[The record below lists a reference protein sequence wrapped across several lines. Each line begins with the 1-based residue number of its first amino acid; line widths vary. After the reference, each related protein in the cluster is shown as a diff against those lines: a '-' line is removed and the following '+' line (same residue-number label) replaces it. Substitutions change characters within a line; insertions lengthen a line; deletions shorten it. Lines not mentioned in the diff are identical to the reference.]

1 MDTNTDSPQNS
12 DNINSNHQD
21 EEQAN
26 PEQAPE
32 TPTQA
37 IEESQSDSGNI
48 QPDGEAPETPT
59 EDNSEESS
67 QDNNVAP
74 PDSEA
79 AESTVGDSSAEDEK
93 QEEPADVNEDKPA
106 ENEAAESPV
115 ENSNTEDEK
124 PDESA
129 SEGDSGPKADYQ
141 PSVSSSEASSEVND
155 DNASNAPG
163 EATDTKPVNDSSSS
177 AGSVADTVPE
187 PAQAPTVPEAAS
199 ESPAPTTVQPK
210 EAKKLPLMLL
220 IVFIVGLAAIGGGG
234 YLYYRHKHDAPKP
247 VSNLKVGLMMAFSG
261 GSSAMGFGTS
271 KGVALAKK
279 QLNADNITVVE
290 ADSQCDPIAAVKAI
304 HQLIKDHVVAII
316 GDGCSSASLAALPI
330 ANNAQIPMI
339 SPSASSTKLSIPNDY
354 FYRVIPNDNH
364 QGAFMA
370 NTVYNDGI
378 RKVGVFYTNEP
389 YGASIEQAFQNS
401 FESLGGKV
409 VATAFSQPNVI
420 DLSSQINTLKAAN
433 PQAIFFAPNSVLT
446 GIAAVKLARQAG
458 VTVPFYGA
466 DVFYDQTIISNAA
479 SDVEGMTFTTF
490 PTGTTAFKQALA
502 NAYPNASQLYAAPEA
517 YDAFKA
523 IYIAIQKGA
532 TTGPEIKS
540 TLPSIKF
547 QGVSSYIS
555 FDANGDLATPNGY
568 QYALFQVKNGQ
579 FVQLN

>member
-1 MDTNTDSPQNS
+1 MDSNTDSHNNS
-12 DNINSNHQD
+12 DNTNSNQQEDQGVQGQSPDTTPQD
-21 EEQAN
+21 PSDNQDASVESQPDNPVVEKSPEATPNVEEKSDSPASSDNNDTEPNDSAEKASTEQN
-26 PEQAPE
+26 PEASNESDTPEVNTNSPTGNESAEPTPPAPQAS
-32 TPTQA
+32 
-37 IEESQSDSGNI
+37 IV
-48 QPDGEAPETPT
+48 QPDQSPAAADGQPSPVTA
-59 EDNSEESS
+59 SS
-67 QDNNVAP
+67 QPASV
-74 PDSEA
+74 
-79 AESTVGDSSAEDEK
+79 TSA
-93 QEEPADVNEDKPA
+93 
-106 ENEAAESPV
+106 
-115 ENSNTEDEK
+115 
-124 PDESA
+124 
-129 SEGDSGPKADYQ
+129 
-141 PSVSSSEASSEVND
+141 
-155 DNASNAPG
+155 
-163 EATDTKPVNDSSSS
+163 
-177 AGSVADTVPE
+177 
-187 PAQAPTVPEAAS
+187 PAQ
-199 ESPAPTTVQPK
+199 PK
-210 EAKKLPLMLL
+210 KSKKLTAMILL
-220 IVFIVGLAAIGGGG
+220 VIFIIGLAAIGTGS
-234 YLYYRHKHDAPKP
+234 YLYYKHKNDTPKP
-247 VSNLKVGLMMAFSG
+247 VTSFKVGLMMAFSG

-279 QLNADNITVVE
+279 QLNADNISVVE

-304 HQLIKDHVVAII
+304 NSLIKQHVVAII

-364 QGAFMA
+364 QGDFMA

-378 RKVGVFYTNEP
+378 RKVAVFYTNEP

-458 VTVPFYGA
+458 VKVPFYGA

-502 NAYPNASQLYAAPEA
+502 NAYPNATQLYAAPEA

-523 IYIAIQKGA
+523 IYLAIQKGA
-532 TTGPEIKS
+532 TTGPEIKN

-555 FDANGDLATPNGY
+555 FDSNGDLATGSGY